1 MNFEQTSEFKKELK
15 SLSKRIPTIQLD
27 VKRVYSKLEALYVDT
42 TEYDIKEYR
51 KQFFDSKNAVILS
64 GSNEATDIIK
74 MRLHTETV
82 QFRQKL
88 RIVLIA
94 KKEGNNILLLEVFS
108 KSDKNRDQ
116 PRRYTASQ
124 RAGTTR
130 GKRG

>member
-74 MRLHTETV
+74 MRLHTETM

-108 KSDKNRDQ
+108 KSDKNREDKL
-116 PRRYTASQ
+116 RIEKYL
-124 RAGTTR
+124 
-130 GKRG
+130 